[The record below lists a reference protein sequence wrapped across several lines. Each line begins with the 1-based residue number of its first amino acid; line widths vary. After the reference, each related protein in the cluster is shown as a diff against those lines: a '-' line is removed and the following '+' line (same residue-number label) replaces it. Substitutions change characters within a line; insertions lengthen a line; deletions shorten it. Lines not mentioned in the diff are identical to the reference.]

1 MKVFFL
7 LFLFIIGAALGSFVC
22 CQAQRMRLMEKKKK
36 KLGKRSVCLSC
47 GYQLRWYDN
56 IPIISWILL
65 RGTCRKCG
73 KKIGLTEFLSE
84 FLMGC
89 FFVMAGLSYGDPMLF
104 TWIDWVYLVG
114 ILFFVTILDFLAIY
128 DGKWGELPQRILVFS
143 VISGFILY
151 VIKIVNMFLIYDSVD
166 LGGALLSLFGSIGI
180 LAGVYFLLYFFSK
193 GRLVGDGD
201 WILGL
206 AISLCLGEWWL
217 SLITIS
223 LANILAL
230 CATLSSI
237 KRKKN
242 KKIFFGPWMI
252 FAFALVFVFRDF
264 FLSLIVF

>member
-1 MKVFFL
+1 MNVFL
-7 LFLFIIGAALGSFVC
+7 LVFLFILGAVLGSFVC
-22 CQAQRMRLMEKKKK
+22 CQVQRMRLMEKKKK

-56 IPIISWILL
+56 IPIVSWILL

-73 KKIGLTEFLSE
+73 KKIGLAEFLSE
-84 FLMGC
+84 LLMGIS
-89 FFVMAGLSYGDPMLF
+89 FVMIGLSFGDL
-104 TWIDWVYLVG
+104 TLLVWTDWIYLVCVLIFVV
-114 ILFFVTILDFLAIY
+114 ILGFLAIY
-128 DGKWGELPQRILVFS
+128 DGKWGELPQKILVLS
-143 VISGFILY
+143 VIFGVILY
-151 VIKIVNMFLIYDSVD
+151 TVKMINTFLIGNSVN
-166 LGGALLSLFGSIGI
+166 LESALLSLFGGIGI

-193 GRLVGDGD
+193 GKLVGDGD

-230 CATLSSI
+230 CVILPDVKI
-237 KRKKN
+237 KKN

-252 FAFALVFVFRDF
+252 FAFTLVFIFREF
-264 FLSLIVF
+264 FSSLMAF